1 MNEEKIKERKINKKS
16 HITHHT
22 SNNKG
27 ITLVA
32 LIITIIVLLILAVV
46 AIRAVSND
54 GIISKAKEAQTK
66 YEDAQTNEQAKLE
79 EYSGQIES
87 NIPGGVTKIP
97 EGLEIGKKVTYTP
110 SGEYIWKAKYCSSTK
125 TEGTDDVTL
134 KSSEDSFKI
143 SKWKVLKIDEKT
155 GEVLLVP
162 SVPTT
167 GKVYLGE
174 AQGYNNGVK
183 LLNDACSELYG
194 NSSKNI
200 TARSIN
206 IEDIEKYMTDTAVAD
221 AHAYKNTASK
231 TTYGNQASSAYS
243 KAYSYYPT
251 IYAQEI
257 KSVIDVTEKTSGL
270 GLSEQNT
277 FIERTD
283 NSATAGKLQ
292 ATTSIQPYQTFWF
305 KDATYMQTA
314 FKDSYYNLIM
324 PSRTRTTYWVASR
337 CVNTYAN
344 YCNFYVRH
352 VYSGSLGASIMCNSN
367 GSTGSSSRPLFPVVS
382 LSSKL
387 ITGDK
392 TSGFKVEQ

>member
-16 HITHHT
+16 HITLHT

-46 AIRAVSND
+46 AIRAVQGD
-54 GIISKAKEAQTK
+54 GIISHAKNARDE
-66 YEDAQTNEQAKLE
+66 YEKAQTNEQAKLE
-79 EYSGQIES
+79 EYLGQIES
-87 NIPGGVTKIP
+87 NIPDGATKIP
-97 EGLEIGKKVTYTP
+97 EGLEIGKEVTYTP
-110 SGEYIWKAKYCSSTK
+110 SGEYIWKAKYCSITNK
-125 TEGTDDVTL
+125 NDVTL

-162 SVPTT
+162 SVPTAGT
-167 GKVYLGE
+167 VYLGQ

-200 TARSIN
+200 IARSIN
-206 IEDIEKYMTDTAVAD
+206 IEDIEKYMTDTAVAE
-221 AHAYKNTASK
+221 AHAYINTSSN
-231 TTYGNQASSAYS
+231 TTYGNQVISAYS
-243 KAYSYYPT
+243 KSNSYYPT

-270 GLSEQNT
+270 GISEQNT

-283 NSATAGKLQ
+283 NSATDGKLQ
-292 ATTSIQPYQTFWF
+292 ATTSIQPYQTFWY

-314 FKDSYYNLIM
+314 FKDSYYNLII
-324 PSRTRTTYWVASR
+324 PSGASTTYWVASR
-337 CVNTYAN
+337 CVTA
-344 YCNFYVRH
+344 
-352 VYSGSLGASIMCNSN
+352 GASKCSFGVRIV
-367 GSTGSSSRPLFPVVS
+367 SSGFLGIGNMYDSHDNPDSGLRPLFPVVS